1 MIGLRLMSSLEVTG
15 LVKHFGKVKAVDG
28 LDMKVD
34 KGEFFVLL
42 GPSASGKTTAFRTIC
57 GIETPDA
64 GTIKMDNEDKTH
76 SAMRERGVAMV
87 FQTFALYPHLTIYDN
102 LAFPLRT
109 QKIDEKEVKT
119 RIGEISE
126 LLRLGHTL
134 ERKPGTASGGEQQR
148 IAIGRA
154 LIRKPE
160 LLLLDEP
167 LTNLDA
173 KLRHDMRAE
182 FKRIH
187 RERGITIVY
196 ATPDELEALTMGD
209 RIGVLKDG
217 KMVQVGTPDDL
228 FDNPKN
234 TYVAGMVGS
243 PQMNLIDGVR
253 KGTDTDPTVAV
264 GFGEFGGAKW
274 ARSLCDFPSGENLVF
289 GIRPHE
295 IVPLKN
301 ASDHEGP
308 TFTSEVHLI
317 EPLGDVV
324 ILDLLSGGEKL
335 KMILP
340 EDQAIKYQIG
350 DQLTCGFN
358 LENSHVF
365 TKETATEVR

>member
-1 MIGLRLMSSLEVTG
+1 MSSLEVTG
-15 LVKHFGKVKAVDG
+15 LVKHFGNVKAVDG
-28 LDMKVD
+28 LDMKVE
-34 KGEFFVLL
+34 KGEFFALL
-42 GPSASGKTTAFRTIC
+42 GPSASGKTTAFRAIC
-57 GIETPDA
+57 GIETPDS
-64 GTIKMDNEDKTH
+64 GQIIMDGVDKTQ
-76 SAMRERGVAMV
+76 SAMKDRGAAMV

-102 LAFPLRT
+102 LAFPLRA
-109 QKIDEKEVKT
+109 QKVDEKEVGY

-134 ERKPGTASGGEQQR
+134 DRKPGTASGGEQQR

-196 ATPDELEALTMGD
+196 ATPDELEALTMGQ
-209 RIGVLKDG
+209 RIGVLRDG
-217 KMVQVGTPDDL
+217 KMVQVGTPDEL
-228 FDNPKN
+228 FDNPDN
-234 TYVAGMVGS
+234 IYVAGMVGS
-243 PQMNLIDGVR
+243 PQMNLIDGLR
-253 KGTDTDPTVAV
+253 KGSDSDPTVSVA
-264 GFGEFGGAKW
+264 FGEFGGAKW
-274 ARSLCDFPSGENLVF
+274 ARTLGDFSVGETLVF

-295 IVPLKN
+295 IIPVKTAADYP
-301 ASDHEGP
+301 GP
-308 TFTSEVHLI
+308 TFSSEVHLI

-324 ILDLLSGGEKL
+324 ILDLLTNGEKL

-340 EDQAIKYQIG
+340 EDQAINYKVG
-350 DQLTCGFN
+350 DNLTCGFN
-358 LENSHVF
+358 LDNSHVF
-365 TKETATEVR
+365 TKETATEIR